1 MKQPLK
7 QWLIDVPV
15 LLGGAGLV
23 AFGLVMFTI
32 PNDIAPGGV
41 SGFATA
47 LCHATGALSV
57 GSWSLLLNVPLA
69 AVAWWKLGLRP
80 LLRTLLA
87 TVLLSVLT
95 DVFTLFV
102 PPYTNNPLLAAC
114 FGGASM
120 GLGLGL
126 LFIRGISTGGTDLL
140 SMLVNRWLP
149 NLPLSK
155 LLLCID
161 ALVVVFAVIV
171 FGNLEVAL
179 YSFVTIFITTKAIDG
194 VMQGVDYA
202 KVIHVV
208 TERGDEL
215 LKTLADEMGRG
226 VTALPARGGYTG
238 RDKQVLMIVTH
249 RGEFAQTLGIIKR
262 IDPSAF
268 LMVTNATEVHGEGFK
283 Q

>member
-41 SGFATA
+41 SGLATA

-69 AVAWWKLGLRP
+69 AAAWWKLGLRP

-95 DVFTLFV
+95 DVFALFV
-102 PPYTNNPLLAAC
+102 PAYTNNPLLAAC

-140 SMLVNRWLP
+140 SMLVN
-149 NLPLSK
+149 
-155 LLLCID
+155 
-161 ALVVVFAVIV
+161 
-171 FGNLEVAL
+171 
-179 YSFVTIFITTKAIDG
+179 
-194 VMQGVDYA
+194 
-202 KVIHVV
+202 
-208 TERGDEL
+208 
-215 LKTLADEMGRG
+215 
-226 VTALPARGGYTG
+226 GGCPTC
-238 RDKQVLMIVTH
+238 R
-249 RGEFAQTLGIIKR
+249 
-262 IDPSAF
+262 
-268 LMVTNATEVHGEGFK
+268 
-283 Q
+283 